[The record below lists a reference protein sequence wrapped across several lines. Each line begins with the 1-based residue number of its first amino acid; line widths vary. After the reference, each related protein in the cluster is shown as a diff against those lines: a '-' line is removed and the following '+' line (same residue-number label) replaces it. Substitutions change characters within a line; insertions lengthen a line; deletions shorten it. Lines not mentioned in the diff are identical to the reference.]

1 MVIETGGVSLC
12 SAKRKRM
19 LLMLQITTIH
29 KKRYTMKERY
39 NTEDLYLARLKW
51 VSSDN
56 VDFSGPMN
64 KETEIKYLF
73 EKEGERYKEIFT
85 GFEADIIEKHFNLPY
100 AIDIMPLIEVHE
112 DLKGTIFPRLGMLTL
127 FNVVNKK
134 ENQEERGFQK
144 KLESDN

>member
-1 MVIETGGVSLC
+1 
-12 SAKRKRM
+12 
-19 LLMLQITTIH
+19 
-29 KKRYTMKERY
+29 MKESY
-39 NTEDLYLARLKW
+39 NADDLYLARLKW

-85 GFEADIIEKHFNLPY
+85 GFEADISEKYFNLPY
-100 AIDIMPLIEVHE
+100 VIDIMPLTEVHE
-112 DLKGTIFPRLGMLTL
+112 DLKGTTFPRLGMLTL

-144 KLESDN
+144 KLESDNK

>member
-1 MVIETGGVSLC
+1 MFG
-12 SAKRKRM
+12 KRKNKD
-19 LLMLQITTIH
+19 I
-29 KKRYTMKERY
+29 YTMKESY
-39 NTEDLYLARLKW
+39 NADDLYLARFKW
-51 VSSDN
+51 VSSE
-56 VDFSGPMN
+56 VTDFGPMD

-100 AIDIMPLIEVHE
+100 AIDIMPLTEVHE
-112 DLKGTIFPRLGMLTL
+112 DLKGTTFPRLGMLLL
-127 FNVVNKK
+127 FNNVNKK

>member
-1 MVIETGGVSLC
+1 MFG
-12 SAKRKRM
+12 KRKNKD
-19 LLMLQITTIH
+19 IYI
-29 KKRYTMKERY
+29 MKERY
-39 NTEDLYLARLKW
+39 NADDLYLARFKW
-51 VSSDN
+51 VSSE
-56 VDFSGPMN
+56 VTDFGPMD

-112 DLKGTIFPRLGMLTL
+112 DLKGTTFPRLGMLTL

>member
-1 MVIETGGVSLC
+1 MFG
-12 SAKRKRM
+12 
-19 LLMLQITTIH
+19 
-29 KKRYTMKERY
+29 KKKKNAVDARDNNDSQEKYTMKERY
-39 NTEDLYLARLKW
+39 NAEDLYLARLKW

-85 GFEADIIEKHFNLPY
+85 GFEADISEKYFNLPY
-100 AIDIMPLIEVHE
+100 VIDIMPLTEVHE
-112 DLKGTIFPRLGMLTL
+112 DLKGTTFPRLGMLTL

-134 ENQEERGFQK
+134 EKQEEKVFKRKRRG
-144 KLESDN
+144 